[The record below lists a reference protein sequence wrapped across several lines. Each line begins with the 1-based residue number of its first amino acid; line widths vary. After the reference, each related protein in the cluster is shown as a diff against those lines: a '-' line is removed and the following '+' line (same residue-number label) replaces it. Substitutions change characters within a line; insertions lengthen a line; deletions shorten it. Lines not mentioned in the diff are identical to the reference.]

1 MNLTPLLAQ
10 TKPTE
15 HPNVVTREDQTESD
29 SFAFAAVFED
39 LNTDPKSEGPSHP
52 LLGTPSD
59 INDPE
64 AADAKLK
71 ADKAT
76 DESVPASADQN
87 VHASG
92 EHVKQG
98 TETPHG
104 AANRFEKSTAATD
117 LTTQGAQN
125 AAGQTAQN
133 TSRGGE
139 PATNLPQT
147 TKAQTVSGT
156 DPTKV
161 SAGVDGTYSPDRS
174 NLPYRPSPDA
184 LAAQKVVTQS
194 VTTSEAEPKTPGA
207 PMSGDRTAVQ
217 VQTLQVTGET
227 ARPVAST
234 SNASVAVDQPTKMVP
249 DVRAPDGTQ
258 TQQQQASTGTP
269 AAPMSMLE
277 RHLGGHPVS
286 LAQTAGVAA
295 QKPDAMH
302 TRFNSAP
309 RIESL
314 GALGAGAQ
322 KLSQHMT
329 ATPALVQ
336 SAISATVPFGLIT
349 QKASGADIGAQGLS
363 SVEEFAW
370 DPRSQTLAAPS
381 TQTAGQP
388 RADIA
393 SNVAQQVAEAMRR
406 MPDRPVE
413 IALNPVE
420 LGKVRM
426 VLSAT
431 DAGIT
436 LTIQAD
442 RADTLDL
449 MRRNIDE
456 LGKSFADMGYE
467 DISFSFSGGEQ
478 TNEDAQHDH
487 QESAFAKSD
496 ENAAP
501 TDTAIA
507 TPPLT
512 PTLAIAP
519 DGIDLRF

>member
-15 HPNVVTREDQTESD
+15 HPNVVNREDQAESD
-29 SFAFAAVFED
+29 SFAFATVFED
-39 LNTDPKSEGPSHP
+39 LNTDPKSEGASHP
-52 LLGTPSD
+52 LADTH
-59 INDPE
+59 NPE
-64 AADAKLK
+64 AVT
-71 ADKAT
+71 ADKVA
-76 DESVPASADQN
+76 DEKVPVSGDQSAQ
-87 VHASG
+87 ASG
-92 EHVKQG
+92 EHIKQG
-98 TETPHG
+98 AETPHG
-104 AANRFEKSTAATD
+104 AVNRSEESAAAPV
-117 LTTQGAQN
+117 LTTQSPQN
-125 AAGQTAQN
+125 PAGQTVQN

-139 PATNLPQT
+139 PSTNLPQT
-147 TKAQTVSGT
+147 TEVETVSGT

-161 SAGVDGTYSPDRS
+161 SARVDGTYSPDRS

-184 LAAQKVVTQS
+184 LAAQKFVTQS
-194 VTTSEAEPKTPGA
+194 VTTSEAEPKTRGA
-207 PMSGDRTAVQ
+207 PISGDRTAVQ
-217 VQTLQVTGET
+217 VQTLQVADE
-227 ARPVAST
+227 AAKPVAPT
-234 SNASVAVDQPTKMVP
+234 SNATVAVDQPTKMAP
-249 DVRAPDGTQ
+249 DARAPDGTQ
-258 TQQQQASTGTP
+258 TPQQKASTGTP

-286 LAQTAGVAA
+286 LAQTAGVTA
-295 QKPDAMH
+295 QKLDATH
-302 TRFNSAP
+302 TRFNPAP

-314 GALGAGAQ
+314 RTVGVGAQ
-322 KLSQHMT
+322 KLAQHMT

-349 QKASGADIGAQGLS
+349 QKANGADIGVQGLT

-370 DPRSQTLAAPS
+370 DPRSQTLASPS

-388 RADIA
+388 RADMA
-393 SNVAQQVAEAMRR
+393 SNVVQQVAEAMRR

-426 VLSAT
+426 VLSTT

-449 MRRNIDE
+449 MRRNIDG

-478 TNEDAQHDH
+478 TNKDAQHDH
-487 QESAFAKSD
+487 QESAFTKSD